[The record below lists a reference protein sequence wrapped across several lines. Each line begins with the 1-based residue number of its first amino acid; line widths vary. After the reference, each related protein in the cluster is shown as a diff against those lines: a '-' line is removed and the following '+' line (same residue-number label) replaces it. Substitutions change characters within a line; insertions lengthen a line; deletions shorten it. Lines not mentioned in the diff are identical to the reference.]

1 LKVILVSIMLI
12 IAVIAIY
19 SNVIGGE
26 EGTKE
31 MVRDR
36 GSRVNQ
42 AIQSINP

>member
-1 LKVILVSIMLI
+1 MKVILVCIMLI
-12 IAVIAIY
+12 IAAIAIY

-26 EGTKE
+26 DGSKE